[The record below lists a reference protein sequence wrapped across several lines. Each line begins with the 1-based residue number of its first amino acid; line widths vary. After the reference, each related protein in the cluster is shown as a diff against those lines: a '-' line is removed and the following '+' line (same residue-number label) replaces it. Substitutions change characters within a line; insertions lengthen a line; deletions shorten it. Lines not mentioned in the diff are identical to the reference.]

1 MYLLLCF
8 TNTLDDVDTQA
19 RELATPGLR
28 STVTSA
34 QGQLAGLE
42 EVLKKVAA
50 AMGKVVARMMV
61 MMMMMGKVVTR
72 MMVMMMMMMMGK
84 VVARMM
90 VMMMMMMG
98 KVVARMAE
106 EETDMAEFARDLGNI
121 GSSASVFGDNDFF
134 FESSKEVARSET
146 ITENLYLYFYFSQ
159 KNFLALLQKLETWP
173 NVKRPMFI
181 RRCDFSF
188 LCFYK
193 STGLGFL

>member
-84 VVARMM
+84 VVARM
-90 VMMMMMMG
+90 
-98 KVVARMAE
+98 AE

-121 GSSASVFGDNDFF
+121 GSSASVFGNNDFF

-146 ITENLYLYFYFSQ
+146 IKE
-159 KNFLALLQKLETWP
+159 E
-173 NVKRPMFI
+173 
-181 RRCDFSF
+181 
-188 LCFYK
+188 
-193 STGLGFL
+193 